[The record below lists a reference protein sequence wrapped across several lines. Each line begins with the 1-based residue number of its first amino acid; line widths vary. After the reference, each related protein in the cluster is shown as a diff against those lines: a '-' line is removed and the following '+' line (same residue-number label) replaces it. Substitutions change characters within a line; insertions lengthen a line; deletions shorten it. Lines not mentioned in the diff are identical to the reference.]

1 MSNYDAGHYFLTVFA
16 PIRTHHPTI
25 GTDIGSSHTIDLRR
39 ELFLLPTAR
48 QDSASRDS
56 TLDSPFA
63 KVPGVHFARFFVLD
77 QLPYNGRRPSN
88 AVYNLLRGVDLVRQ
102 QAVDHL
108 ETAWLVMVIDMDA
121 PDGSE
126 ASLRACADRLWQG
139 MEPELRR
146 IFGHCFGFDA
156 ASIQG
161 PDDWFAYLRRCQITT
176 TMPFNDYWTEAPP
189 KAPLARLMLSAGAL
203 IAVAGAGALWLGLWP
218 FGWGSLVAFAVG
230 LWLVCV
236 VGLILKLGTT
246 PFPAAPDSDL
256 GSVLKALYVQD
267 RFNRFALAQQ
277 GQTPEVL
284 HRAFGAFIA
293 AHQPANLAGPTQP
306 PGRLP
311 VTDRS
316 APKGPQ
322 T

>member
-48 QDSASRDS
+48 QDSASRD
-56 TLDSPFA
+56 TALDSPFA

-88 AVYNLLRGVDLVRQ
+88 AVYNLLRGVDLVKQ

-108 ETAWLVMVIDMDA
+108 ESAWLIMVIDMDA
-121 PDGSE
+121 PDGTE
-126 ASLRACADRLWQG
+126 ASLRACTDRLWQG

-156 ASIQG
+156 TNIKG
-161 PDDWFAYLRRCQITT
+161 PDDWFDYVRRCQVTT

-189 KAPLARLMLSAGAL
+189 KAPLARLMLASATLITITAAGGA
-203 IAVAGAGALWLGLWP
+203 WLGFWP
-218 FGWGSLVAFAVG
+218 FGWGSLAACAVG
-230 LWLVCV
+230 LWLVSV

-256 GSVLKALYVQD
+256 ASILKALYVQD
-267 RFNRFALAQQ
+267 RFNRLAMAQQ
-277 GQTPEVL
+277 GKTPEDL
-284 HRAFGAFIA
+284 HRAFGDFIA
-293 AHQPANLAGPTQP
+293 SHQPANLAGPTQP

-311 VTDRS
+311 VTDRQ
-316 APKGPQ
+316 APKGQ
-322 T
+322 CA